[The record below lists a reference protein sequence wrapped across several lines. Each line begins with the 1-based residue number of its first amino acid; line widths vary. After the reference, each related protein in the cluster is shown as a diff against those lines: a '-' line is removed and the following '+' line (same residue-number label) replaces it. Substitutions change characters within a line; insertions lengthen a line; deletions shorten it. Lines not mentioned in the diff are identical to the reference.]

1 MRVIRLKMY
10 QEMARFN
17 NPSAPRGADCYPLP
31 PFSTVNGFIHS
42 MCQWKKYHKLDYF
55 VTGKGVYNTKTQK
68 EWHGGKRF
76 NKVSDEMLKRWD
88 IITDYTD
95 GSHTGWVNTV
105 KYHLMLVDLYTT
117 IYIKA
122 DDSDIDDICHALLN
136 PPVYPSLGEY
146 GDLCK
151 IEAVDI
157 VELKELDKPIS
168 ALLDMQSYIP
178 VNKGNFAGTIYRI
191 NNKYEIIKGL
201 RRFQKV
207 PCYLVDKGQEVVSNL
222 FDDDT
227 SNDYLYELEEMTY
240 EEAEEKTE
248 EVMNQFDDDI
258 IKYIQD
264 FDKKYNT
271 HFTPALAGRMK
282 GYEF

>member
-1 MRVIRLKMY
+1 MRAIRLKMY

-17 NPSAPRGADCYPLP
+17 NPSAPRGVDCYPLP

-42 MCQWKKYHKLDYF
+42 MCQWKRYHKLDYF
-55 VTGKGVYNTKTQK
+55 VTGKGIYNTKVQK
-68 EWHGGKRF
+68 EWYGGYNF
-76 NKVSDEMLKRWD
+76 NKISNEMLKRWD
-88 IITDYTD
+88 IITDYAD
-95 GSHTGWVNTV
+95 GSHAGWVSTV

-122 DDSDIDDICHALLN
+122 DDSDIDDIYHALLN

-168 ALLDMQSYIP
+168 APLDTQSYIP
-178 VNKGNFAGTIYRI
+178 VDKGNFAGTIYRI
-191 NNKYEIIKGL
+191 NNKYEIIKGF

-207 PCYLVDKGQEVVSNL
+207 PCYLVDKEQEVVSNL
-222 FDDDT
+222 FDDD
-227 SNDYLYELEEMTY
+227 
-240 EEAEEKTE
+240 KP
-248 EVMNQFDDDI
+248 I
-258 IKYIQD
+258 IFI
-264 FDKKYNT
+264 N
-271 HFTPALAGRMK
+271 
-282 GYEF
+282 

>member
-1 MRVIRLKMY
+1 MRAIRLKMY

-42 MCQWKKYHKLDYF
+42 MCQWKMYHKLDYF
-55 VTGKGVYNTKTQK
+55 VTGKGIYNTKVQK
-68 EWHGGKRF
+68 EWHGGYNF
-76 NKVSDEMLKRWD
+76 NKISDEMLNRWD
-88 IITDYTD
+88 IITDHAD
-95 GSHTGWVNTV
+95 GSHTGWVSTV

-122 DDSDIDDICHALLN
+122 DDSDIDDIYRALLN

-157 VELKELDKPIS
+157 VELKELDKSIS
-168 ALLDMQSYIP
+168 APLAMQSYIP

-207 PCYLVDKGQEVVSNL
+207 SCYLVDKGQEVVSNL
-222 FDDDT
+222 FDDD
-227 SNDYLYELEEMTY
+227 
-240 EEAEEKTE
+240 KP
-248 EVMNQFDDDI
+248 I
-258 IKYIQD
+258 IFI
-264 FDKKYNT
+264 N
-271 HFTPALAGRMK
+271 
-282 GYEF
+282 

>member
-122 DDSDIDDICHALLN
+122 DDSDIDDIYNALLN

-151 IEAVDI
+151 IE
-157 VELKELDKPIS
+157 
-168 ALLDMQSYIP
+168 
-178 VNKGNFAGTIYRI
+178 G
-191 NNKYEIIKGL
+191 
-201 RRFQKV
+201 
-207 PCYLVDKGQEVVSNL
+207 
-222 FDDDT
+222 
-227 SNDYLYELEEMTY
+227 
-240 EEAEEKTE
+240 
-248 EVMNQFDDDI
+248 
-258 IKYIQD
+258 
-264 FDKKYNT
+264 
-271 HFTPALAGRMK
+271 
-282 GYEF
+282 